1 MLPDVGRPYHGAVS
15 LHIHDSATRSLREFV
30 PLEPGRASIYLCG
43 ATVQAPPHIGHI
55 RSGVNFDILRRWLTH
70 CGYDVTFVRN
80 VTDIDDKIL
89 RKSAEAGQPWWAWA
103 AVHEQGFRSAYDV
116 LGCLPA
122 TYEPRATG
130 HVTEMIELM
139 QRLIDSGH
147 AYAVDGDV
155 YFDVRS
161 FPAYGSLSRQKLAAM
176 HPAGDTEGEQRKR
189 DPRDFALW
197 KQHKDTE
204 PLSASWPTPWGRG
217 RPGWHLECS
226 AMATK
231 YLGST
236 FDIHGGGLDLVFP
249 HHENEIAQSVA
260 AGDGFARYWMHNAWL
275 TIGGEKMSKSLG
287 NSLLVTEITKRW
299 RPVEI
304 RYYLGAAHYRSNVE
318 FSDDALDETAA
329 AYRRIENFVDRATE
343 VVGASDGVAAP
354 VCADFAAAMDDDLG
368 VPLALAAIHNVVREG
383 NSALADG
390 NLVSARGA
398 LGSVLTMTDVLG
410 INPRRWGTDE
420 QSDLTPVVDALVR
433 VALQQRAA
441 ARERKDFKAAD
452 AIRDG
457 LTDAGVV
464 VEDTASGPRWT
475 IKDQH

>member
-1 MLPDVGRPYHGAVS
+1 M
-15 LHIHDSATRSLREFV
+15 
-30 PLEPGRASIYLCG
+30 
-43 ATVQAPPHIGHI
+43 
-55 RSGVNFDILRRWLTH
+55 
-70 CGYDVTFVRN
+70 
-80 VTDIDDKIL
+80 
-89 RKSAEAGQPWWAWA
+89 
-103 AVHEQGFRSAYDV
+103 
-116 LGCLPA
+116 
-122 TYEPRATG
+122 
-130 HVTEMIELM
+130 
-139 QRLIDSGH
+139 
-147 AYAVDGDV
+147 
-155 YFDVRS
+155 
-161 FPAYGSLSRQKLAAM
+161 
-176 HPAGDTEGEQRKR
+176 
-189 DPRDFALW
+189 
-197 KQHKDTE
+197 
-204 PLSASWPTPWGRG
+204 
-217 RPGWHLECS
+217 
-226 AMATK
+226 
-231 YLGST
+231 
-236 FDIHGGGLDLVFP
+236 
-249 HHENEIAQSVA
+249 A